1 MNTTPNPIQLAAD
14 LYKARDAM
22 RQLLGD
28 DYKPRMKLLADSM
41 LKAANAQPD
50 DILIVAIAAC
60 KACNATGIQAIA
72 TLAAAVELIEP
83 TP

>member
-1 MNTTPNPIQLAAD
+1 MNAPQKTIQLAAD

-22 RQLLGD
+22 RQLLGE
-28 DYKPRMKLLADSM
+28 DYKPSMKLLADSM
-41 LKAANAQPD
+41 LKAANAKPE
-50 DILIVAIAAC
+50 DILSVAIAAC
-60 KACNATGIQAIA
+60 KVCNPTGIQALA